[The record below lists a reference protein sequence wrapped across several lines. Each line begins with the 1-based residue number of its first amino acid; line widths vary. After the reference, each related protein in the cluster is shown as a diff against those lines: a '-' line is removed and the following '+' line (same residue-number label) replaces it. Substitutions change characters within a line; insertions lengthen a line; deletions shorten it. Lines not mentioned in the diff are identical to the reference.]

1 MSWFSKNYEKAA
13 LGGAVAVALGLGYLG
28 WSKLSS
34 VESDF
39 SLALKGGGNNKTA
52 VADAELIPKA
62 GQSMKI
68 DRAWSQAI
76 IDDRAVDLFTG
87 IALFVRSSDTEKPI
101 DLFKDAPVHP
111 PIPNTWWLENRI
123 DPGFADSPSRDP
135 DADGYSNL
143 DEHTAKTDP
152 NDGKA
157 HPELLA
163 KLMFIKDESIW
174 WWLRPGFGTDGK
186 FPLSY
191 LNAKGQNNRIPMG
204 GVVAPG
210 ELFFEKGAAAGRFKL
225 LSHEVRKELNKRLG
239 YEEEKT
245 YVRIED
251 QRPNKKGTVY
261 EFPSPL
267 SEERAKEHL
276 KFDRTAVFSL
286 EALGQSGTEFKVEEN
301 TTFALPPGAAQK
313 DYLLKSVTPN
323 SVIVE
328 YGDAKGGRKTVEI
341 SKGSLPTLKD

>member
-13 LGGAVAVALGLGYLG
+13 LGGTVAVALGLGYLG

-39 SLALKGGGNNKTA
+39 SLSLAGGGKNNTA

-62 GQSMKI
+62 RQSMKI
-68 DRAWSQAI
+68 DRTWTQAI

-87 IALFVRSSDTEKPI
+87 IPLFVRSSDPEKPI

-111 PIPNTWWLENRI
+111 PIPNTWWLTNRI
-123 DPGFADSPSRDP
+123 DPGFGDSPSRDP
-135 DADGYSNL
+135 DSDGFSNL
-143 DEHTAKTDP
+143 DEFTEKTNP
-152 NDGKA
+152 NDGKS

-163 KLMFIKDESIW
+163 KLMFIKDESMW
-174 WWLRPGFGTDGK
+174 WVLRPGFGTEGK
-186 FPLSY
+186 FPLTY
-191 LNAKGQNNRIPMG
+191 QDARGQNNKIPLG
-204 GVVAPG
+204 GVVGPG
-210 ELFFEKGAAAGRFKL
+210 ELFYEKGAAAARYKL
-225 LSHEVRKELNKRLG
+225 LGHEVRKELNKKINV
-239 YEEEKT
+239 EEERT

-251 QRPNKKGTVY
+251 QRPNKKGMVY

-301 TTFALPPGAAQK
+301 TTFALPPDSAKK

-323 SVIVE
+323 SVVVE

-341 SKGSLPTLKD
+341 SKGSMPTLKD